1 MVYDQKIREEAFALH
16 IEGTSFKRIA
26 ELLNEQYEEEQ
37 LLSDEQLSLQYK
49 DKEYKSK
56 EALLSDLNARTLLL

>member
-26 ELLNEQYEEEQ
+26 ELLKEQYELKIAISTIKRWADKENWKVQKEET
-37 LLSDEQLSLQYK
+37 K
-49 DKEYKSK
+49 DKVRK
-56 EALLSDLNARTLLL
+56 